1 MNCFS
6 SFFVSTCLIV
16 TIIKK
21 KFGAKL
27 QLFFLFI
34 LFCSELFQLEGADD
48 GQMVADATLVEGAE
62 VGAIG
67 FHVAVSGVGL
77 SEEGECEDAGLLMG
91 EGSGVGE
98 QMVDG

>member
-1 MNCFS
+1 M
-6 SFFVSTCLIV
+6 
-16 TIIKK
+16 
-21 KFGAKL
+21 
-27 QLFFLFI
+27 
-34 LFCSELFQLEGADD
+34 EGADD

-77 SEEGECEDAGLLMG
+77 SEEGEFEDASLLMG

-98 QMVDG
+98 EVVDG

>member
-21 KFGAKL
+21 KFVAKL

-48 GQMVADATLVEGAE
+48 GQMVADATLISGTEIGA
-62 VGAIG
+62 VGFVSAICDIT
-67 FHVAVSGVGL
+67 F
-77 SEEGECEDAGLLMG
+77 SEKGECEDAGLLMG

-98 QMVDG
+98 EVVDG

>member
-1 MNCFS
+1 M
-6 SFFVSTCLIV
+6 
-16 TIIKK
+16 
-21 KFGAKL
+21 
-27 QLFFLFI
+27 
-34 LFCSELFQLEGADD
+34 EGADD

>member
-1 MNCFS
+1 M
-6 SFFVSTCLIV
+6 
-16 TIIKK
+16 
-21 KFGAKL
+21 
-27 QLFFLFI
+27 
-34 LFCSELFQLEGADD
+34 EGADD

-77 SEEGECEDAGLLMG
+77 SEEGECENAGLLMG